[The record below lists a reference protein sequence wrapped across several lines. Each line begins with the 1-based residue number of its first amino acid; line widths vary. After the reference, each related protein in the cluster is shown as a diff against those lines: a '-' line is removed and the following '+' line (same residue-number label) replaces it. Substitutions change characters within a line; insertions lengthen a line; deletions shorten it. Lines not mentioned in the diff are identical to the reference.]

1 MREWIKSP
9 LAILAQGAEGGVVV
23 DHGVIV
29 ELVPSGGR
37 PSAPVDAT
45 FDASR
50 HVVLP
55 GLVNTHHHMFQTM
68 TRAHP
73 QAINKELVPW
83 LQALMPIWSRHVNPH
98 NFRLATR
105 LALTELG
112 PPAPGA
118 RAVDFSADF
127 AALARA
133 SASLDEAVASRATA
147 LAARAYKF
155 A

>member
-37 PSAPVDAT
+37 PSAPVETT

-55 GLVNTHHHMFQTM
+55 GLVK
-68 TRAHP
+68 RRCAE
-73 QAINKELVPW
+73 AELY
-83 LQALMPIWSRHVNPH
+83 
-98 NFRLATR
+98 
-105 LALTELG
+105 
-112 PPAPGA
+112 
-118 RAVDFSADF
+118 SAAETYPYYYD
-127 AALARA
+127 
-133 SASLDEAVASRATA
+133 
-147 LAARAYKF
+147 Y
-155 A
+155 